1 MPDSAAAE
9 REAVCRDPV
18 CGMVVDPEA
27 GKPRREHEGVTY
39 HFCCQRCC
47 DRFAAD
53 PEAFLGERPAPA
65 PAPPGTLYTC
75 SMCPEVVEEEFGA
88 CPICGM
94 ALEPMVP
101 TLDDGPNPELV
112 DFKRRLWTGG
122 PLAAAVFVLEMGTHL
137 GLPFDRWLGAWTLVW
152 LQALLASP
160 VVVWIGAPFFERG
173 WSSLRNRAPNMWTLI
188 AIGTGAAFAF
198 SWVALLAP
206 GLLPPSLADDGAP
219 PVYFEAAAVIIAL
232 VLLGQVMELTARE
245 RTGDAIR
252 ALLSLAPKTAR
263 RIGAAGEE
271 DVELERVRVGDRLR
285 LRPGEAV
292 PVDGVVADGTS
303 AIDEGLLTGEPIP
316 VEKGPGDAVT
326 AGTLNRSGS
335 LVIEAQAVGAE
346 TVLSRIVALV
356 AAAQRSRAPAQ
367 AQADRV
373 AAVFVPAVVAVALLA
388 LAAWCVLGP
397 PPVLAYAITAA
408 VSVLII
414 ACPCALGLATPMSV
428 MVATGRGARLGVLV
442 RDAEALERLAGID
455 TLVIDKTGT
464 LTEGRPTLTHIEPVG
479 DGAED
484 RLLALAASLERG
496 SEHPLAAAVM
506 AAAEARGLSLQAV
519 DAFEAEPGRGL
530 KGQMSGQSIAL
541 GNRALMAEIGIALPD
556 ALEARAAAAEA
567 TGATTVFLGIDG
579 APAGFLTLED
589 RLKAGAAAVVADLR
603 AQGLE
608 VIMATGDSAPAAA
621 AIAEAAGIKQVH
633 AALSP
638 MEKGALVERLR
649 GEGRSVAM
657 AGDGINDAPAL
668 AAADVGI
675 AMGTGADVALESAG
689 ITLVKGDLG
698 RIVTAR
704 RLARATRRTI
714 SQNLAFAFAY
724 NGVGV
729 PIAAGVLYP
738 ITGLLLSPMIAAA
751 AMSLSSVSVIGNALR
766 LSTQRLD

>member
-1 MPDSAAAE
+1 
-9 REAVCRDPV
+9 
-18 CGMVVDPEA
+18 
-27 GKPRREHEGVTY
+27 
-39 HFCCQRCC
+39 
-47 DRFAAD
+47 
-53 PEAFLGERPAPA
+53 
-65 PAPPGTLYTC
+65 
-75 SMCPEVVEEEFGA
+75 
-88 CPICGM
+88 
-94 ALEPMVP
+94 
-101 TLDDGPNPELV
+101 
-112 DFKRRLWTGG
+112 
-122 PLAAAVFVLEMGTHL
+122 
-137 GLPFDRWLGAWTLVW
+137 
-152 LQALLASP
+152 
-160 VVVWIGAPFFERG
+160 
-173 WSSLRNRAPNMWTLI
+173 
-188 AIGTGAAFAF
+188 
-198 SWVALLAP
+198 
-206 GLLPPSLADDGAP
+206 
-219 PVYFEAAAVIIAL
+219 
-232 VLLGQVMELTARE
+232 
-245 RTGDAIR
+245 
-252 ALLSLAPKTAR
+252 
-263 RIGAAGEE
+263 
-271 DVELERVRVGDRLR
+271 
-285 LRPGEAV
+285 
-292 PVDGVVADGTS
+292 
-303 AIDEGLLTGEPIP
+303 
-316 VEKGPGDAVT
+316 
-326 AGTLNRSGS
+326 
-335 LVIEAQAVGAE
+335 
-346 TVLSRIVALV
+346 SRIVALV